1 MALKNYYKLPAVLL
15 WLPLLAQNN
24 AILTI
29 TPPHKLVAKRNTSVS
44 TKLAVSLSEGYHANS
59 NTPSEAY
66 LIPLRL
72 TWTSD
77 PLQVESITFP
87 KPHDEKYSFSPT
99 PLSVFT
105 GAFDITTKFKVPSGA
120 TPGLA
125 VLLGKLRY
133 QACNDTMCFPPKTVE
148 VKLPVEVQ

>member
-1 MALKNYYKLPAVLL
+1 MALL
-15 WLPLLAQNN
+15 WLPGLFAQSN

-29 TPPHKLVAKRNTSVS
+29 TPPHKLVAQRGASVS
-44 TKLAVSLSEGYHANS
+44 AKLAVSLGQGYHANS

-72 TWTSD
+72 TWTPD

-87 KPHDEKYSFSPT
+87 KPRDEKYSFSPT

-105 GAFDITTKFKVPSGA
+105 GAFEITTKFKVPPGA
-120 TPGLA
+120 TSGLA

-148 VKLPVEVQ
+148 VKLPVEVR